1 GFNGSI
7 TLAYGQGVYAKTN
20 NSIMLNYRT
29 GKFNTFLNYGYSL
42 NKGFMNFDIQ
52 RNFFGTNGVKTSEL
66 DQLSNRVSQNQN
78 NNLKLGVDYFINKQT
93 TLGVVTTGFLGP
105 QKMDG
110 FTTSNIKDG

>member
-1 GFNGSI
+1 
-7 TLAYGQGVYAKTN
+7 
-20 NSIMLNYRT
+20 MLNYRT

-52 RNFFGTNGVKTSEL
+52 RNFIGTNGVKTSEL

-93 TLGVVTTGFLGP
+93 
-105 QKMDG
+105 
-110 FTTSNIKDG
+110 